1 MAKLQSQIDFLNKE
15 NHRLQTQ
22 LDIHVKDNTVVDHI
36 DQYRKQVDELT
47 FENHTLRKDQRELTV
62 MLKDYQEKEFNQ
74 REMDRSKEQTEKQ
87 LTSEMTQS
95 KRLLEIAQAEMK
107 DEKARMES
115 TRAAYNADK
124 RALMERIE
132 LLE

>member
-1 MAKLQSQIDFLNKE
+1 MS
-15 NHRLQTQ
+15 
-22 LDIHVKDNTVVDHI
+22 
-36 DQYRKQVDELT
+36 
-47 FENHTLRKDQRELTV
+47 
-62 MLKDYQEKEFNQ
+62 
-74 REMDRSKEQTEKQ
+74 
-87 LTSEMTQS
+87 QS

-132 LLE
+132 LLEQ